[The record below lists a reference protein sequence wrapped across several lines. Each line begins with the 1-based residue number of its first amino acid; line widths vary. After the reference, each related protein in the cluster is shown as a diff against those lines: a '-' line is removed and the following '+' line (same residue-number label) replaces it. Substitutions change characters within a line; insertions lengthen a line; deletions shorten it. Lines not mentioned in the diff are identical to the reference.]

1 MLSPLHVPTLHVDD
15 NDAKTQC
22 KSTMWLQIFVQDG
35 RRVVRP
41 QSVADMEELGRNLE
55 NMQIVNSRFGKS
67 S

>member
-1 MLSPLHVPTLHVDD
+1 MDD